1 MFNISFQLQ
10 LLPKTTDFEAFLPY
24 FGPKTPKTP
33 KTPNRQK
40 PSETVSVS
48 VRPKTFRTKNPK
60 NSHPPKTFRCTASV
74 YHLPKNLRP
83 FSQFTAILY
92 IPHPI
97 KKYKNKYPLAKIL
110 KKWTTWT
117 TRVIINDFC
126 ATNALHLRYI
136 LPKWT
141 TLTRQKLHDTKRNH
155 QTILS

>member
-1 MFNISFQLQ
+1 MFNILFQLQ

-24 FGPKTPKTP
+24 FVPKTPKTP
-33 KTPNRQK
+33 KNSRPPKIPK
-40 PSETVSVS
+40 PPKNLFGTVSVS
-48 VRPKTFRTKNPK
+48 ICQKSLSSPI
-60 NSHPPKTFRCTASV
+60 
-74 YHLPKNLRP
+74 P

-117 TRVIINDFC
+117 TRMIINDFC

-141 TLTRQKLHDTKRNH
+141 TLTRQKLHDTKSNH

>member
-33 KTPNRQK
+33 DRQK
-40 PSETVSVS
+40 PLS
-48 VRPKTFRTKNPK
+48 
-60 NSHPPKTFRCTASV
+60 PPKTFRNKNPTKTPA
-74 YHLPKNLRP
+74 PKFLNQIP

>member
-24 FGPKTPKTP
+24 FVPKTPKTP
-33 KTPNRQK
+33 KNSQSPKTPKPTKNFPQQK
-40 PSETVSVS
+40 PH
-48 VRPKTFRTKNPK
+48 K
-60 NSHPPKTFRCTASV
+60 NSRA
-74 YHLPKNLRP
+74 KNLSDYLARP

-141 TLTRQKLHDTKRNH
+141 TLTRQKLHDIKRNH
-155 QTILS
+155 QTIPS

>member
-1 MFNISFQLQ
+1 MIDFQCLIYRFNCNYCQKQPILTHFCHILGQKPQ
-10 LLPKTTDFEAFLPY
+10 KP
-24 FGPKTPKTP
+24 P

-40 PSETVSVS
+40 PF
-48 VRPKTFRTKNPK
+48 RNRFGFDLPKIPKPTKNFPI
-60 NSHPPKTFRCTASV
+60 
-74 YHLPKNLRP
+74 P

-117 TRVIINDFC
+117 TRLIIREICPTF
-126 ATNALHLRYI
+126 ALHLPYI
-136 LPKWT
+136 CPKWT

-155 QTILS
+155 QTIPS

>member
-24 FGPKTPKTP
+24 FVPKIPKTPKI
-33 KTPNRQK
+33 PNRQK
-40 PSETVSVS
+40 SPS
-48 VRPKTFRTKNPK
+48 
-60 NSHPPKTFRCTASV
+60 PPKTFRNKNPTKTLA
-74 YHLPKNLRP
+74 PKILNQKA

-155 QTILS
+155 QTIPS

>member
-1 MFNISFQLQ
+1 MFNILFQLQ

-24 FGPKTPKTP
+24 FVPKTPKTP
-33 KTPNRQK
+33 KNSRPPKIPK
-40 PSETVSVS
+40 PPKNLFGTVSVS
-48 VRPKTFRTKNPK
+48 ICQKSLSSPI
-60 NSHPPKTFRCTASV
+60 
-74 YHLPKNLRP
+74 P

-117 TRVIINDFC
+117 TRMIINDFC